1 MKYLKLAYN
10 SFLFI
15 ALWSYSF
22 SFGQNHIEFEKLTG
36 ENVSTQS
43 ITYAIAQ
50 DSLGNIWVASEEG
63 VLKHNSKYYKI
74 YNTYNG
80 LPESVSNRT
89 TAIFIDSK
97 QRVWIGLEKGICI
110 YNNELDKFN
119 LVGSK
124 IEINPS
130 LINAIAEDT
139 TGNIWIGGF
148 NGLWKYNDKTLNRP
162 VSNHVI
168 QTIYSYKDKLILGTP
183 KGLFVYNPTND
194 SLNEI
199 ELDSESKNIS
209 YVGAVNNVILAGT
222 KSGEIFKVNSN
233 LKQTELIVL
242 RKELSNPIT
251 DIIAN
256 DVNNIYIATDGD
268 GLYHVNKTFSILN
281 HFKEDADNKNSI
293 SSNGIYDIEIGNEN
307 ILWIATYGGG
317 VNFFDSNRLP
327 FQKIQHQIN
336 NTNSIVSNF
345 TRAIAEDKN
354 GNLWF
359 GTKQGISIWDINKNK
374 WRHIGKLS
382 KNETNI
388 RDIVLALEPDNNYI
402 WVGTYNSGLFK
413 VNINNFEST
422 HYNSIFPKK
431 NILKKIYTIYK
442 DSNSNIWFGGIE
454 GDLAVIRPD
463 KSIDTYPIYQ
473 IKSITESNS
482 GNILAAGKNGIYKID
497 DTKTEFK
504 LIENLNPNE
513 NTLAYSTI
521 NAVCQTKNGRLI
533 LATNGAGLIFYNIK
547 DQSIKKLTVNNGMP
561 SDIVQGIIIH
571 NDTDF
576 WASTTKGL
584 AHITMQSND
593 DITINVFDKR
603 DGLASTE
610 YNYGS
615 YEKLND
621 NLVAF
626 GGVEGV
632 TLFNPKNIKGQDYK
646 PILVFDEFKLF
657 NKAVKPGSKTLKK
670 HINLSDEVELENKE
684 NSVEIKFTGIL
695 HGSSSKIKYSWKLEG
710 FDKQW
715 STPSYTNFA
724 TYTNLNPGHYNFRVK
739 ASNKYGNFGEE
750 RSLKL
755 NVLSP
760 WWATNKAF
768 ILYAL
773 LILITILLIIYVT
786 SVVINKK
793 NADEQ
798 IHFFN
803 NITHEIKTPL
813 TILMS
818 SLDNVTENVN
828 STNDESKKRI
838 KTTIKRINSLFEQM
852 LTFHK
857 VTSQNFAAQDI
868 SEIHLK
874 DHINHI
880 LYDFKPLTKER
891 NLKIIITN
899 NWSNE
904 FFYSD
909 IGVFDKIVLNLIS
922 NAIKYSFD
930 DGKIMLN
937 FSKGSK
943 EQLKIEITDEG
954 LGIPQNQQKYILKRY
969 YRARNVINSQRP
981 GTGLGLV
988 MVKKLIEA
996 SGGSINFKS
1005 KENKGT
1011 TFTILL
1017 KNLEKKYKQNAISNN
1032 DTIQE
1037 LTETHEDQFELDE
1050 FSDSKVLIVEDNDE
1064 LREILVKTLGV
1075 YFQIF
1080 EADNGK
1086 KGLKIASQVFPDII
1100 LTDLIMPEMDGME
1113 MSAKIKDDINLN
1125 HIPIFMLSVLQ
1136 NSVQKLE
1143 SIESGI
1149 SEYIEKP
1156 VDIKFLLAKMANTLK
1171 WQKTLQKKYI
1181 HENDS
1186 DNASIYRNKN
1196 DQDFLKKLEVTIIEN
1211 LENNTFSVHD
1221 LSESFGMSRTSL
1233 YMKLKNLV
1241 DLSPQDFIIHT
1252 KLRLAKKLL
1261 IKGEHSIKEVAYSSG
1276 FSNPKYFSTSFK
1288 KFYDTTPTAFLESL
1302 QKDTE
1307 S

>member
-1 MKYLKLAYN
+1 M
-10 SFLFI
+10 
-15 ALWSYSF
+15 
-22 SFGQNHIEFEKLTG
+22 
-36 ENVSTQS
+36 STQS
-43 ITYAIAQ
+43 ITYAIKQ
-50 DSLGNIWVASEEG
+50 DSLGNVWVASEEG

-89 TAIFIDSK
+89 TAVFIDTK
-97 QRVWIGLEKGICI
+97 QRVWIGLEKGICL
-110 YNNELDKFN
+110 YNAELDRFD

-124 IEINPS
+124 TEINPS
-130 LINAIAEDT
+130 LIHVITEDT
-139 TGNIWIGGF
+139 FGNIWIGGF
-148 NGLWKYNDKTLNRP
+148 NGLWKYNSEHILTRVVP
-162 VSNHVI
+162 NHSI
-168 QTIYSYKDKLILGTP
+168 QAVYNYKDQLIFGTS
-183 KGLFVYNPTND
+183 KGLFVYNPTTNAID
-194 SLNEI
+194 EI
-199 ELDSESKNIS
+199 KLDSGSKSIS
-209 YVGAVNNVILAGT
+209 YIGLVNDMLLAGC
-222 KSGEIFKVNSN
+222 KSGKIFKIDTN
-233 LKQTELIVL
+233 LKQTEQITFE
-242 RKELSNPIT
+242 KKLSNPIT

-256 DVNNIYIATDGD
+256 ATKNIYIATDGD
-268 GLYHVNKTFSILN
+268 GLYYLDKAFSIRK
-281 HFKEDADNKNSI
+281 HFKENVDNTNSI
-293 SSNGIYDIEIGNEN
+293 SSNGIYDLEIGNEN

-327 FQKIQHQIN
+327 FRRIQHQIN
-336 NTNSIVSNF
+336 TPNSIVSNF

-359 GTKQGISIWDINKNK
+359 GTKQGISIWNVYKNSWK
-374 WRHIGKLS
+374 HIGKLAKS
-382 KNETNI
+382 GPK
-388 RDIVLALEPDNNYI
+388 RKDIVLALEPDNNYM
-402 WVGTYNSGLFK
+402 WVGTYNNGLYKVSIDNFK
-413 VNINNFEST
+413 ST
-422 HYNSIFPKK
+422 HYNAIFPKK
-431 NILKKIYTIYK
+431 KILKKIYTIYK
-442 DSNSNIWFGGIE
+442 DSKNNIWFGGIE
-454 GDLAVIRPD
+454 GGLTTIRPD
-463 KSIDTYPIYQ
+463 NSIDTYPIYQ
-473 IKSITESNS
+473 IKSISESNA
-482 GNILAAGKNGIYKID
+482 GHILAAGKNGIYKID

-504 LIENLNPNE
+504 LIEKLNPNE

-521 NAVCQTKNGRLI
+521 NAVCQTKDGRLI
-533 LATNGAGLIFYNIK
+533 LATNGAGLIFYNPK
-547 DQSIKKLTVNNGMP
+547 NESIKKLTVNSGMP
-561 SDIVQGIIIH
+561 SDIIQGVVMH
-571 NDTDF
+571 SDTDF

-584 AHITMQSND
+584 AHIFIKSNA
-593 DITINVFDKR
+593 ITINVFDKR
-603 DGLASTE
+603 DGLASSE

-621 NLVAF
+621 SLVAF
-626 GGVEGV
+626 GGVDGV
-632 TLFNPKNIKGQDYK
+632 TLFNPEHIKGQDFK

-657 NKAVKPGSKTLKK
+657 NKAVKPGSKILQK
-670 HINLSDEVELENKE
+670 HINLSNEIELENYE
-684 NSVEIKFTGIL
+684 NSVEIQFSGIL
-695 HGSSSKIKYSWKLEG
+695 QGSSSKIKYSWKLDG
-710 FDKQW
+710 FDEQW

-724 TYTNLNPGHYNFRVK
+724 TYTNLNSGDYIFRVK
-739 ASNKYGNFGEE
+739 ASNKYGNFGKE
-750 RSLKL
+750 RFIKITI
-755 NVLSP
+755 LSP

-768 ILYAL
+768 IGYAL
-773 LILITILLIIYVT
+773 LILGAILLIIYFT
-786 SVVINKK
+786 SIVVNKK

-857 VTSQNFAAQDI
+857 VTAQNFAAQDI
-868 SEIHLK
+868 SEIKLEE
-874 DHINHI
+874 HINHI

-891 NLKIIITN
+891 NLKMIVSN
-899 NWSNE
+899 YWSDE
-904 FFYSD
+904 FFYND
-909 IGVFDKIVLNLIS
+909 IGIFDKIMLNLIS

-937 FSKGSK
+937 LSKTSRG
-943 EQLKIEITDEG
+943 QLKIEISDQG
-954 LGIPQNQQKYILKRY
+954 LGIPQDQQKYILKRY
-969 YRARNVINSQRP
+969 YRARNAINSQRP

-996 SGGSINFKS
+996 SGGSIHFNS
-1005 KENKGT
+1005 KENIGT

-1017 KNLEKKYKQNAISNN
+1017 KNLHTEYKQNEDTRN
-1032 DTIQE
+1032 DSVQQF
-1037 LTETHEDQFELDE
+1037 TETYEDQLELDE

-1064 LREILVKTLGV
+1064 LRAILVKTLGV

-1080 EADNGK
+1080 EANNGQ
-1086 KGLKIASQVFPDII
+1086 KGLEIASQIFPDII

-1156 VDIKFLLAKMANTLK
+1156 VDIKFLLAKMVNRLK
-1171 WQKTLQKKYI
+1171 WQKKIRKKYL
-1181 HENDS
+1181 HEHDS
-1186 DNASIYRNKN
+1186 DNASIFRNKN
-1196 DQDFLKKLEVTIIEN
+1196 DQDFLKKLELTIIDN

-1221 LSESFGMSRTSL
+1221 LSDSLGMSRTSL

-1252 KLRLAKKLL
+1252 KLKRAKKLL
-1261 IKGEHSIKEVAYSSG
+1261 IEGEHSIKEVAYSSG

-1288 KFYDTTPTAFLESL
+1288 KFYNTTPTSFLESL
-1302 QKDTE
+1302 KKDIE